1 MWSSL
6 SHKRIKQKF
15 AEHKLYTAKPIL
27 SVTAWNALSVHMS
40 LKLIQHQMEKSAEIS
55 KWDNSGSW
63 FTITDDHDGEVC
75 PNKNKLN
82 QTAPTLDQR
91 QIKKTVSAQMLSLET

>member
-1 MWSSL
+1 
-6 SHKRIKQKF
+6 
-15 AEHKLYTAKPIL
+15 
-27 SVTAWNALSVHMS
+27 
-40 LKLIQHQMEKSAEIS
+40 MEKSAEIS

-82 QTAPTLDQR
+82 QTSWTLGQP
-91 QIKKTVSAQMLSLET
+91 QIEKTVLAQIQSLETYKNNQ